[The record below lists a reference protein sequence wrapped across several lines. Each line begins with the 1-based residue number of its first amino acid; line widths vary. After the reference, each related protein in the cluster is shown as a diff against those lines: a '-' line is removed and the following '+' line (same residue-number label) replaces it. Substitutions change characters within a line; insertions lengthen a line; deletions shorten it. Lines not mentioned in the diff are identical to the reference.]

1 MGFLLDEKDIK
12 NEISDKNEK
21 IFELESILYW
31 KFTPKRTMLEESS
44 VAFVV
49 FGIPSLFSL
58 SGTSS
63 ESHYLILSYLILFVS
78 FFSLLAG
85 LLVRATGFKPKTYYY
100 ELTSAGIRY
109 TSVSNVHK
117 YIDQYH
123 RAVSISVFLIGVIF
137 FIMFNE
143 YGLMFFIFIVP
154 FFIAYD
160 KSEDEISEIHILPS
174 SFVVKY
180 DASVNRLYF
189 INKYGDEMR
198 CLEIYCFE
206 KVGSIYISRSQ
217 LYQLIFH
224 LKNNFDVIDVVL
236 VKN

>member
-1 MGFLLDEKDIK
+1 MNFLSLDEQDIK

-31 KFTPKRTMLEESS
+31 NFTPRRTMLEESS

-63 ESHYLILSYLILFVS
+63 ESHYLILFVS

-123 RAVSISVFLIGVIF
+123 RAV
-137 FIMFNE
+137 
-143 YGLMFFIFIVP
+143 
-154 FFIAYD
+154 
-160 KSEDEISEIHILPS
+160 
-174 SFVVKY
+174 
-180 DASVNRLYF
+180 
-189 INKYGDEMR
+189 
-198 CLEIYCFE
+198 
-206 KVGSIYISRSQ
+206 
-217 LYQLIFH
+217 
-224 LKNNFDVIDVVL
+224 
-236 VKN
+236 

>member
-1 MGFLLDEKDIK
+1 
-12 NEISDKNEK
+12 
-21 IFELESILYW
+21 
-31 KFTPKRTMLEESS
+31 MLEESS

-63 ESHYLILSYLILFVS
+63 ESHYLILFVF

-123 RAVSISVFLIGVIF
+123 RAVSITVVLIGIIF
-137 FIMFNE
+137 IIMFNE

-154 FFIAYD
+154 FFISYD
-160 KSEDEISEIHILPS
+160 KSEDEISEIHILQN
-174 SFVVKY
+174 SFVIKY
-180 DASVNRLYF
+180 DVSVNRIYF
-189 INKYGDEMR
+189 ISKYSDEMR
-198 CLEIYCFE
+198 SLEIYNFE
-206 KVGSIYISRSQ
+206 RIGSIYISRSK

-224 LKNNFDVIDVVL
+224 LKNNFDVTDVVL

>member
-1 MGFLLDEKDIK
+1 
-12 NEISDKNEK
+12 
-21 IFELESILYW
+21 
-31 KFTPKRTMLEESS
+31 MLEESS

-63 ESHYLILSYLILFVS
+63 ESHYLILFVF

-123 RAVSISVFLIGVIF
+123 RAVSITVVLIGIIF
-137 FIMFNE
+137 IIMFNE

-154 FFIAYD
+154 FFISYD
-160 KSEDEISEIHILPS
+160 KSEDEISEIHILPN
-174 SFVVKY
+174 SFVIKY
-180 DASVNRLYF
+180 DVSVNRIYF
-189 INKYGDEMR
+189 ISKYSDEMR
-198 CLEIYCFE
+198 SLEIYDFE
-206 KVGSIYISRSQ
+206 RIGSIYISRSK

-224 LKNNFDVIDVVL
+224 LKNNFDVTDVVL

>member
-1 MGFLLDEKDIK
+1 MNFLSLDEQDIK

-31 KFTPKRTMLEESS
+31 NFTPRRAMLEESS

-63 ESHYLILSYLILFVS
+63 ESHYLILFVS

-123 RAVSISVFLIGVIF
+123 RAVSITVVLIGIIF
-137 FIMFNE
+137 IVMFNE

-154 FFIAYD
+154 FFISFD
-160 KSEDEISEIHILPS
+160 KSEDEISEIHILPN
-174 SFVVKY
+174 SFVIKY
-180 DASVNRLYF
+180 DVSVNRIYF
-189 INKYGDEMR
+189 ISKYSDEMR
-198 CLEIYCFE
+198 SLEIYDFE
-206 KVGSIYISRSQ
+206 RIGSIYISRSQ
-217 LYQLIFH
+217 LYQLTFH
-224 LKNNFDVIDVVL
+224 LKNNFDVTDVVL

>member
-1 MGFLLDEKDIK
+1 
-12 NEISDKNEK
+12 K

-31 KFTPKRTMLEESS
+31 NFTPRRTMLEESS

-63 ESHYLILSYLILFVS
+63 ESHYLILFVS

-123 RAVSISVFLIGVIF
+123 RAVSITVVLIGIIF
-137 FIMFNE
+137 IIMFNE

-154 FFIAYD
+154 FFISYD
-160 KSEDEISEIHILPS
+160 KAEDEISEVHILPN
-174 SFVVKY
+174 SFVIKY
-180 DASVNRLYF
+180 DVSVNRIYF
-189 INKYGDEMR
+189 ISKYSDEMR
-198 CLEIYCFE
+198 SLEIYDFE
-206 KVGSIYISRSQ
+206 RIGSIYISRSQ

-224 LKNNFDVIDVVL
+224 LKNKFDVTDVVL